1 MLYPYG
7 LIVVLLSTRR
17 SLHVTLVKIL
27 LPKKKKK
34 NYNLLDPASS
44 RTLGAHDRIYT
55 MANDGQS
62 SSSTGKRENI

>member
-27 LPKKKKK
+27 LPKKKK